1 MEFVECLPRKYQRR
15 YYQASGRF
23 DGGEGLKKMCIR
35 DRSSYRTLTDNFAIE
50 WNPFEGLTL
59 RGQVG
64 ITATDNTS
72 DRFLPAEHSTF
83 TDDSQYETDEGFLRR
98 GTYDYTTGRTNE
110 YTGNITLSYTR
121 TFADKHQVYVC
132 LLYTSRCV

>member
-1 MEFVECLPRKYQRR
+1 MYDATLN
-15 YYQASGRF
+15 SF
-23 DGGEGLKKMCIR
+23 DK
-35 DRSSYRTLTDNFAIE
+35 SSYRTLTDNFAIE

-121 TFADKHQVYVC
+121 TFADKHQVMSVWII
-132 LLYTSRCV
+132 R

>member
-1 MEFVECLPRKYQRR
+1 MYDATLN
-15 YYQASGRF
+15 SF
-23 DGGEGLKKMCIR
+23 DK
-35 DRSSYRTLTDNFAIE
+35 SSYRTLTDNFAIE

-121 TFADKHQVYVC
+121 TFADKHQVYVG
-132 LLYTSRCV
+132 LDYSLNESEGYNYAIAAEGFTE